1 MGAVRIPDRTDRLL
15 LKKFAVLALV
25 ALSAVVSASAPRAD
39 AAPSVLLP
47 DLRQAPPGCAGGS
60 SGELP
65 QCTAWDVCP
74 VIDPAAP
81 SGRCVAPSVAKAVR
95 LRFTSSE
102 ENVGDGPLLLYGRR
116 DSTKQDTM
124 TVRQAL
130 RNGAD
135 GSIPDSYSAAQRDT
149 KAFTYYEPALAHQH
163 WHLMNFEHFAL
174 VSPQGQ
180 TIVTDRKNG
189 FCLGDRFRV
198 ADIGRLDH
206 VPGDTGTDAEL
217 AGTLRANMCRH
228 HEPTALDVLEG
239 ISVGAGDDYKYNV
252 DFQWLDITRVPAG
265 TYDLVNTVNADR
277 TLLETN
283 YGNNSAAVAVS
294 ITWPQG
300 MPGAGQAIPA
310 APVVKLLRSCPG
322 QPRCA

>member
-1 MGAVRIPDRTDRLL
+1 M

-25 ALSAVVSASAPRAD
+25 ALAATVSASAPHAD
-39 AAPSVLLP
+39 AAPNLLLP

-65 QCTAWDVCP
+65 LCTAWDVCP
-74 VIDPAAP
+74 VIEPSAP
-81 SGRCVAPSVAKAVR
+81 NGRCVAPSVAKAVR
-95 LRFTSSE
+95 LRFTSAE

-116 DSTKQDTM
+116 DSTKQETM

-130 RNGAD
+130 RNGTD
-135 GSIPDSYSAAQRDT
+135 GSIPGSYAAAQRAT
-149 KAFTYYEPALAHQH
+149 GAFTYYEPALAHQH

-174 VSPQGQ
+174 VSPRGE
-180 TIVTDRKNG
+180 TVVTDRKNG

-198 ADIGRLDH
+198 YDAGRLGN
-206 VPGDTGTDAEL
+206 VPGDTGPDADL
-217 AGTLRANMCRH
+217 AETLRGNMCRH
-228 HEPTALDVLEG
+228 HEPTALEVLEG
-239 ISVGAGDDYKYNV
+239 ISVGSGDDYKYTV
-252 DFQWLDITRVPAG
+252 DFQWLDITQVPAG

-283 YGNNSAAVAVS
+283 YRNNSSAVALS
-294 ITWPQG
+294 ISWPQG
-300 MPGAGQAIPA
+300 MPGSDGTVSG

>member
-1 MGAVRIPDRTDRLL
+1 MGRRIPDRTVQLL
-15 LKKFAVLALV
+15 LKKFAALALV
-25 ALSAVVSASAPRAD
+25 ALSATLSASAPHAD
-39 AAPSVLLP
+39 AAPKLLLP
-47 DLRQAPPGCAGGS
+47 DLRQAVPGCAGGS

-74 VIDPAAP
+74 VIDAAAP
-81 SGRCVAPSVAKAVR
+81 NGRCVTPSVAKAVR
-95 LRFTSSE
+95 LRFTSAE

-130 RNGAD
+130 RNDTD
-135 GSIPDSYSAAQRDT
+135 GSIPDSYAAAQRAT
-149 KAFTYYEPALAHQH
+149 GAFTYYEPAMAHQH

-174 VSPQGQ
+174 VSPQGK
-180 TIVTDRKNG
+180 TVVTDRKNG

-198 ADIGRLDH
+198 ADIARLNH
-206 VPGDTGTDAEL
+206 VPGDTGADADL
-217 AGTLRANMCRH
+217 AETLRENMCRH

-239 ISVGAGDDYKYNV
+239 ISVGAGDDYKYTV
-252 DFQWLDITRVPAG
+252 DFQWLDITHVPAG
-265 TYDLVNTVNADR
+265 TYDLVNTVNAER

-283 YGNNSAAVAVS
+283 YRNNSSSVAVS
-294 ITWPQG
+294 IAWPQG
-300 MPGAGQAIPA
+300 MPGADQAIPA
-310 APVVKLLRSCPG
+310 APVVKFLRSCPG

>member
-1 MGAVRIPDRTDRLL
+1 M

-25 ALSAVVSASAPRAD
+25 ALSVTASATAPG
-39 AAPSVLLP
+39 AAPGPDYLLP

-60 SGELP
+60 TGELL

-81 SGRCVAPSVAKAVR
+81 NGRCVAPSVAKAVR

-102 ENVGDGPLLLYGRR
+102 ENIGDGPLLLYGRR
-116 DSTKQDTM
+116 DSTKQETM

-130 RNGAD
+130 RTGTD
-135 GSIPDSYSAAQRDT
+135 GSIPGSYPAAQRAT
-149 KAFTYYEPALAHQH
+149 GAFTYYEPALAHQH

-174 VSPQGQ
+174 VSQQGK
-180 TIVTDRKNG
+180 TVVTDRKNG

-198 ADIGRLDH
+198 HDIGRLSH
-206 VPGDTGTDAEL
+206 VPGATGPDAQL
-217 AGTLRANMCRH
+217 AETLRDNMCRH

-239 ISVGAGDDYKYNV
+239 ISVGAGDDYKYTV
-252 DFQWLDITRVPAG
+252 DFQWLDITNVPAG

-283 YGNNSAAVAVS
+283 YRNNSSAIALS
-294 ITWPQG
+294 IAWPLG
-300 MPGAGQAIPA
+300 MPGRDSIAA
-310 APVVKLLRSCPG
+310 APVVTFLRSCPG
-322 QPRCA
+322 QPRCT

>member
-1 MGAVRIPDRTDRLL
+1 M
-15 LKKFAVLALV
+15 LKKFAALALV
-25 ALSAVVSASAPRAD
+25 VLSATVSASAPRAD

-60 SGELP
+60 SGDLP

-81 SGRCVAPSVAKAVR
+81 NGRCVAPSVAKAVR

-130 RNGAD
+130 RNGTD
-135 GSIPDSYSAAQRDT
+135 GSIPDSYPAAQRAT
-149 KAFTYYEPALAHQH
+149 GTFTYYEPALAHQH

-174 VSPQGQ
+174 VSPQGK
-180 TIVTDRKNG
+180 TVVTDRKNG

-198 ADIGRLDH
+198 ADVGRLNH
-206 VPGDTGTDAEL
+206 VPGDTGTDGKLAE
-217 AGTLRANMCRH
+217 TLRANMCRH

-239 ISVGAGDDYKYNV
+239 ISVGAGDDYKYTV
-252 DFQWLDITRVPAG
+252 DFQWLDITRVPPG

-283 YGNNSAAVAVS
+283 YRNNSAAVALS
-294 ITWPQG
+294 ITWPEG
-300 MPGAGQAIPA
+300 MPGANRIAA